1 VRISRQDSQDY
12 PTLMSPAGHPVP
24 LPHWSSGV
32 KRIIGLAY
40 LLVWAW
46 QEHAQ
51 ASELLARPPA
61 RQMAV
66 VDNLNQHTAV
76 QLLLVT
82 HSPLVMASV
91 EPLFDP
97 ECDRWWDLDWTEAN
111 QQVELT
117 QRPFNRYGDA
127 NNWLR
132 SEAFDQADTGSLE
145 REAILR
151 RARQLMQRGAEASAD
166 DVAAMDSE
174 LQSVLGAT
182 DVFWNRWHFEASRHG
197 WQP

>member
-1 VRISRQDSQDY
+1 
-12 PTLMSPAGHPVP
+12 
-24 LPHWSSGV
+24 V
-32 KRIIGLAY
+32 K
-40 LLVWAW
+40 
-46 QEHAQ
+46 

-61 RQMAV
+61 RQMIFLVDEVEAHLHPTWQRRVVKALLAV
-66 VDNLNQHTAV
+66 VDNLNQHTSV

-97 ECDRWWDLDWTEAN
+97 ARDRWWDLDWSEAN

-117 QRPFNRYGDA
+117 LRPFNRYGDA
-127 NNWLR
+127 NTWLR

-151 RARQLMQRGAEASAD
+151 RARQLIQYGAEASAD
-166 DVAAMDSE
+166 DVAAIHGE